1 MKTPLI
7 SYEKAFLSVK
17 IDERKA
23 NMLSRKI
30 KNFYVNGV
38 IRSDSDIIR
47 LRAMHEKLLIDEMR
61 TSGYVPVLDIDPQF
75 SIKYNQEKD
84 NYSFHLEIHGV
95 YLGKRKAWE
104 FEGFSGQDFIPR

>member
-1 MKTPLI
+1 MI
-7 SYEKAFLSVK
+7 SYVKALLSDK
-17 IDERKA
+17 IDERKGA
-23 NMLSRKI
+23 MLNRKI
-30 KNFYVNGV
+30 KSFYVNGT

-61 TSGYVPVLDIDPQF
+61 TNGYVPILDIDPQF
-75 SIKYNQEKD
+75 SIKYNHTKD

-95 YLGKRKAWE
+95 YLGKRKSWE

>member
-1 MKTPLI
+1 
-7 SYEKAFLSVK
+7 
-17 IDERKA
+17 
-23 NMLSRKI
+23 
-30 KNFYVNGV
+30 
-38 IRSDSDIIR
+38 
-47 LRAMHEKLLIDEMR
+47 
-61 TSGYVPVLDIDPQF
+61 VLDIDPQF

>member
-1 MKTPLI
+1 LA
-7 SYEKAFLSVK
+7 SYEKTFLFVK
-17 IDERKA
+17 IDKRKA

-30 KNFYVNGV
+30 KNFYVNGF

-61 TSGYVPVLDIDPQF
+61 TNGYVPVLDSDPQF

-84 NYSFHLEIHGV
+84 NYSFYLEIHGV